1 MITYHDGRNFLRQ
14 DRDQGGLLDQPDVDL
29 KAEGTPK
36 DSAIWSQKRTGERAT
51 SKKRT
56 EFLPPC
62 IKRPQ

>member
-1 MITYHDGRNFLRQ
+1 MPETRQ
-14 DRDQGGLLDQPDVDL
+14 GSRRVAGPARCGSDL
-29 KAEGTPK
+29 TAEGTPK

-56 EFLPPC
+56 EFLSPC